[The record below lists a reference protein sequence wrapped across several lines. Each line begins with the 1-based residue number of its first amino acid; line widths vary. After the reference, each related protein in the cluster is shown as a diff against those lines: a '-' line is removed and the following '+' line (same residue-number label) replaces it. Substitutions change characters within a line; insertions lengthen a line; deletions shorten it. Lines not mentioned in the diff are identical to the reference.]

1 MKKKVKSWIS
11 TAAMFL
17 LMLAGAGIMA
27 YPSVS
32 SWWNSFHQTQALS
45 DYDSIVQKIEDYDKY
60 FDEADAYNEKL
71 RQLGSQFTEYDKIHD
86 DYQSALNVAGTGMIG
101 YISIEKLDISLP
113 IYHGTSEDVLNAAAG
128 HLEGTSLPVG
138 GKGTH
143 AVISSHRGLPTA
155 KLFTNLDE
163 MEKGDTFTLTVLN
176 RTLTYEVDQIV
187 VVLPTQTDD
196 LRIEEGKDYCTL
208 VTCTPYGV
216 NSHRMLVRGHR
227 IKNKDAAVKAGSEAE
242 LVSFKKC
249 SILTLAAVLAVMFVS
264 VMLKKNKKKKKI
276 TLDDVLDIAKAE

>member
-196 LRIEEGKDYCTL
+196 LRIEERKDYCTL